1 MDNFL
6 YNYFGYNKDYVL
18 NKNASLI
25 QKTYKNYKDYKIKKT
40 QDYIKYFSLFNSKSC
55 ELLEKENH
63 IPFYASL
70 RNSNRVGK
78 KIKYTSN
85 KSWLRRNWKF

>member
-40 QDYIKYFSLFNSKSC
+40 QDYIKYFSIFNNKTDKQ
-55 ELLEKENH
+55 LEKENLEE
-63 IPFYASL
+63 IDYWNNQRYL
-70 RNSNRVGK
+70 IKK
-78 KIKYTSN
+78 KILGDYII
-85 KSWLRRNWKF
+85 L